1 MKNKKLFQIII
12 ISVIAVWV
20 FCISLM
26 AGISRVNKQKKE
38 NSLPALSSEQATS
51 QTQNAPST
59 TESVPDITID
69 GNQVGSSD
77 AQSSFD
83 NSKPSVL
90 GNAPVSAS
98 VPSSAIPL
106 TKTEIINAYI
116 NAVNKLK
123 STPNFTLV
131 KTEILKVSV
140 DEMSPS
146 SVQSI
151 VSKIID
157 SNTDSEPATYVF
169 QNGIDTGTG
178 MSPTQVI
185 APLGRNAALSESIV
199 TNANASP
206 NSDGGYTV
214 YISLGREIQT
224 LSTPAPNYSTSM
236 EVINPDDLGLP
247 SAAKIDSYSVTYD
260 NSKIEAVID
269 KDGRIT
275 SMNHYITVVN
285 SQGNGSLVV
294 PVSLSGHGDC
304 TDTYQITY

>member
-12 ISVIAVWV
+12 ISVVAVWI

-26 AGISRVNKQKKE
+26 AGLSRVKKQKNE
-38 NSLPALSSEQATS
+38 STVPALSSEQITS
-51 QTQNAPST
+51 QTQTSAAA
-59 TESVPDITID
+59 TEAVPDITID
-69 GNQVGSSD
+69 GNQIGVSD
-77 AQSSFD
+77 STQTSQLTV
-83 NSKPSVL
+83 P
-90 GNAPVSAS
+90 GNASVSAS
-98 VPSSAIPL
+98 APSSAIPS

-123 STPNFTLV
+123 ATPDFTLV
-131 KTEILKVSV
+131 KTEDLKVSV

-151 VSKIID
+151 VSKVID
-157 SNTDSEPATYVF
+157 SNTDNDPVTYVF
-169 QNGIDTGTG
+169 NNGVDAATG
-178 MSPTQVI
+178 MSPTYVI
-185 APLGRNAALSESIV
+185 APLGKNAALSESIV
-199 TNANASP
+199 TNATATPSP
-206 NSDGGYTV
+206 DGGYTV
-214 YISLGREIQT
+214 YISLGREVQT

-247 SAAKIDSYSVTYD
+247 SGAKIDSYSITYD

-275 SMNHYITVVN
+275 SMNHYIAVTS
-285 SQGNGSLVV
+285 SQGDGSLII
-294 PVSLSGHGDC
+294 PVSLSGHGSC